1 MYVTILRS
9 RCPSKAECCMSNNQK
24 VSMCCRNSVHI
35 KISASG
41 DIIIEIDKQ
50 ACVTSNAAFR
60 IALVIGQH
68 ARRHVS

>member
-1 MYVTILRS
+1 MLHAKQS
-9 RCPSKAECCMSNNQK
+9 K
-24 VSMCCRNSVHI
+24 VSMCYRNSVHNI